1 MSRLSFVVIATLA
14 LGANGCSFMFAR
26 TPTPQTARVPGA
38 CEGRGI
44 AAAVDAGLSV
54 LLAVRVAQPDSNSL
68 LAVRPTSGDVLLR
81 STWVGRN
88 RDAVEAGMLGA
99 FMLAAG
105 SMTWGIAKTSECSA
119 MRAASPPELL
129 PGRTPAARPVPPTIR
144 AAPAAPPAVAPGAAL
159 AAPVPQQSDA
169 E

>member
-1 MSRLSFVVIATLA
+1 MVLA
-14 LGANGCSFMFAR
+14 LGSNGCSFLFVR

-54 LLAVRVAQPDSNSL
+54 LLAVRLSQPDSNSL
-68 LAVRPTSGDVLLR
+68 LAVRPAADDVLLR

-88 RDAVEAGMLGA
+88 RDAVEAGVFGA
-99 FMLAAG
+99 VLLTAA
-105 SMTWGIAKTSECSA
+105 SMTWGIAETSECSA

-129 PGRTPAARPVPPTIR
+129 PGRPPAPRPVPPVIR
-144 AAPAAPPAVAPGAAL
+144 AAPAAPPAAAPPGAAP
-159 AAPVPQQSDA
+159 AAPPVPQQSDQ